1 MKSEENLEFVP
12 TIGTAFALL
21 DIYKFVS
28 SLGRWRNHSTY
39 HMQRAEVSV
48 KKIQGGTCLCNG
60 NCHATV
66 LTASLACRW
75 FGLKKYVLWR
85 SIKERLIS
93 RKEVLSTCTSP
104 EKVCQNSDR
113 DGPGVWAECEAGL
126 LQGVQT
132 VLSDSRSFLLI
143 FRESSLN
150 SFLNVLKRIRQK
162 MSIKPYWWK
171 QTWAQWGVWTVIWCL
186 SKDAK
191 KMGKVTFPFL
201 IFFSYFL
208 SAL

>member
-1 MKSEENLEFVP
+1 MKKSFHLPYAKSWGFSEENARWDL
-12 TIGTAFALL
+12 
-21 DIYKFVS
+21 
-28 SLGRWRNHSTY
+28 SLQS
-39 HMQRAEVSV
+39 
-48 KKIQGGTCLCNG
+48 
-60 NCHATV
+60 NCHVTV

-75 FGLKKYVLWR
+75 SGLKKYVLWR

-126 LQGVQT
+126 LQGVQI

-150 SFLNVLKRIRQK
+150 SFLKCFEKDKTENVHKSILTKTD
-162 MSIKPYWWK
+162 MS
-171 QTWAQWGVWTVIWCL
+171 TVRSMDSHLVSFQRC
-186 SKDAK
+186 
-191 KMGKVTFPFL
+191 
-201 IFFSYFL
+201 
-208 SAL
+208 